1 LSVKVYSTPER
12 VEEKKEKKKG
22 FDIKRIKIDI
32 PMLSD
37 DLEGGIPK
45 RELILLTGPPGSGK
59 TITAIKILSDAISQG
74 MLTCYISSEMT
85 SYHVRMQARKLGIDL
100 PKFQDFRPKESE
112 KLSISQPIFVDA
124 YSFSQLS
131 DIIKSEKGEE
141 SKYVNSLN
149 PSTLYRMF
157 NELLSAVGKSAA
169 SEGKKK
175 VGMLIVLDSTSPFI
189 ARAPS
194 LARNM
199 GVRLLSILRIYSSRP
214 KKNENSR
221 PSKKDEEKRA
231 AVYTTVVATA
241 QVSSTTGITYGFPLE
256 HIASGIIV
264 FDVIVPKKRGDVI
277 ERIAY
282 IKKMRYTKHYMGTYD
297 VLIDYEAHGK
307 RYPIYFNR

>member
-1 LSVKVYSTPER
+1 MLSVKVYSTPER
-12 VEEKKEKKKG
+12 VEEKKEKEKG
-22 FDIKRIKIDI
+22 FDIERIKIDI
-32 PMLSD
+32 PMLSE

-45 RELILLTGPPGSGK
+45 RELILLTGPPGAGK

-74 MLTCYISSEMT
+74 MRACYISSEMT

-100 PKFQDFRPKESE
+100 PKFQDFRPEEGE

-131 DIIKSEKGEE
+131 DMIRSEMSEKGKE
-141 SKYVNSLN
+141 SKYVSPLS
-149 PSTLYRMF
+149 PATLYRMF
-157 NELLSAVGKSAA
+157 NELLSAVGESAA
-169 SEGKKK
+169 SEGKDR
-175 VGMLIVLDSTSPFI
+175 VEMLIVFDSTSPFI

-199 GVRLLSILRIYSSRP
+199 GVTLLSILRIYS
-214 KKNENSR
+214 R
-221 PSKKDEEKRA
+221 PSKKDKESRA

-256 HIASGIIV
+256 HIASGIIA
-264 FDVIVPKKRGDVI
+264 FEVIVPKKRGDVI

-282 IKKMRYTKHYMGTYD
+282 VKKMRYTKHYMGTYD
-297 VLIDYEAHGK
+297 VLIDYEANGR
-307 RYPIYFNR
+307 RYPIYFKR